1 MKKFVLLAHG
11 DMDPTPQFQA
21 AHQAWWSSLAGHV
34 VDSGNPLF
42 NGRNVTTGGQI
53 TEIAA
58 ESEPALGYS
67 IIEAE
72 TCSMPPLRWP
82 REARCTCGS
91 TRPCPC
97 NRALAAPRRRR
108 LVLAFVR

>member
-1 MKKFVLLAHG
+1 MVVV
-11 DMDPTPQFQA
+11 P
-21 AHQAWWSSLAGHV
+21 AGHV

-72 TCSMPPLRWP
+72 TLD
-82 REARCTCGS
+82 AAI
-91 TRPCPC
+91 
-97 NRALAAPRRRR
+97 ALASGSPMHMWVYEAMPM
-108 LVLAFVR
+108 